1 MNETKSFLS
10 TNAPHVMRFTVLRN
24 YIGQA
29 RIGTNEEG
37 NIYALLIAVHRG
49 FTACGGIAFSLCDE
63 HKENS

>member
-1 MNETKSFLS
+1 
-10 TNAPHVMRFTVLRN
+10 MRFTVLRN